1 MSMTEDK
8 LAGRTELENYLADQV
23 DTAITNHNITVYYQP
38 IIRTIT
44 GKICA
49 FEALARWDD
58 PVYGMITPSVFLAV
72 LEATRQTHKLDAAM
86 VDEVCRMLA
95 ERQRNEQPLLPVSLN
110 LSRMDFLAG
119 DFFDIVEAAAMHY
132 QLPRRLLRIEVTE
145 NLLAADTRIT
155 ASLRRFHE
163 AGYSV
168 WLDDFG
174 QGNSSLNVL
183 KNTQFE
189 ALKIDLRFLAPFSP
203 RAKNI
208 IDSVVG
214 MAKKMGIHTL
224 AEGVE
229 TKEQVDF
236 LTDIGCE
243 QVQGFYFGRPM
254 PMERVLAHCGKN
266 GVLPEP
272 LEADDCLSAAGIYE
286 FDNKA
291 PMILYELHNGRLR
304 YLKATA
310 AFDAALGKLGIT
322 SRNDLVRQTNPTAQD
337 CLAAIRLGSMQAM
350 KSGRKI
356 SQSFILQEALCL
368 LEIVSISQ
376 YQQNRIFRCQLTVIP
391 RTEVV
396 DSFLLADP

>member
-1 MSMTEDK
+1 
-8 LAGRTELENYLADQV
+8 
-23 DTAITNHNITVYYQP
+23 
-38 IIRTIT
+38 
-44 GKICA
+44 
-49 FEALARWDD
+49 
-58 PVYGMITPSVFLAV
+58 
-72 LEATRQTHKLDAAM
+72 
-86 VDEVCRMLA
+86 
-95 ERQRNEQPLLPVSLN
+95 
-110 LSRMDFLAG
+110 
-119 DFFDIVEAAAMHY
+119 MHY

-322 SRNDLVRQTNPTAQD
+322 SRNDLVRQTNPAAQD